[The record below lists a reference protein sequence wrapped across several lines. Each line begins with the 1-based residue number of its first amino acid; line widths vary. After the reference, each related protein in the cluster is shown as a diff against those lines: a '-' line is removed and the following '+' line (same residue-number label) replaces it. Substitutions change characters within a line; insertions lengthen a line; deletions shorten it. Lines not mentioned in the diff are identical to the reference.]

1 MLPSVLTGQRRRGGP
16 ARLVFIH
23 QSIVAERAVR
33 CQRSSG
39 SGSLAGSC
47 AEHTPPARTE
57 GGPAGQ
63 PTASSRCS
71 SIIPD
76 VARGA
81 GFGRRGSRTPAERAS
96 LDPHR
101 DRRPHWHHRAYVGSL
116 VDDDAVGPSPRR
128 QGRTVRIRSD
138 RDQPNS
144 VQHCA
149 GIVPGQA
156 DHVRHDDLTPA
167 CCHRSCGCAGADR
180 SASSSRCC
188 GRRPAVARRS
198 TLNRARTSSERA
210 AGTRALH
217 QHRHARRDRVEH
229 TAYRAL
235 YRAHG

>member
-47 AEHTPPARTE
+47 VEHTPPARTE

-81 GFGRRGSRTPAERAS
+81 GFGRRGSRTPAEPGPRS
-96 LDPHR
+96 IHTVTG
-101 DRRPHWHHRAYVGSL
+101 DRI
-116 VDDDAVGPSPRR
+116 AVGPSPRR

-198 TLNRARTSSERA
+198 ALNRARTSSERA